1 MNFEIE
7 KEKTKSFDFIR
18 DLHTDVV
25 NMKAGKTNN
34 DGLPFSEIQ
43 TAFK

>member
-1 MNFEIE
+1 
-7 KEKTKSFDFIR
+7 
-18 DLHTDVV
+18 
-25 NMKAGKTNN
+25 MKAGKTNN